1 MKNIILSI
9 FFILLFSGSKAQM
22 TKEEREKLLKKAAIR
37 INEKNFAIKKEVDNL
52 SNDIS
57 FKYDAN
63 RIKEIINKYNFP
75 EDYNFI
81 EEENITAV
89 IKNQDQCGSCWSF
102 ASTTALSY
110 RFKKK
115 NITVDLSPQEP
126 ISCFHPTCSVGVTG
140 IGAQL
145 NLVKNG
151 TVTEECMPYSSNK
164 GEVEKCSSKCKG
176 GSEKKKYYSKN
187 AYIIEPKQDE
197 GNYYDYIAII
207 MDQLINYGPVV
218 SAITAYEDF
227 IPGNFDIYSYDGVS
241 SKLGGHAIVIFG
253 YGHYNDK
260 YYWLIQNSYG
270 EDWGENGSA
279 KIEFGQV
286 GVETVSFSEPNI
298 VEESLETKDISV
310 NLLNTVENSECFIN
324 FNTDSSNE
332 DIHNNFELV
341 FKNKKNN
348 DKIYY
353 YCGVSPLMSQISH
366 ICLNDLNYT
375 LSEGVYELYNF
386 SSLGKENNFAIN
398 NAQFNFYLKNDYFQ
412 TIRAENSQ
420 KFYVSE
426 AGSKIFFFSLFCDEC
441 IFKSNIYPNL
451 NASKPFEDCKQ
462 INFNSY
468 VENIKHYFVS
478 CNIKKNELNYFD
490 YSYNN
495 ADNSLMSFDMFCGR
509 KFIMNATIYLLDK
522 SKYPLFRVKDFI
534 LPNEDLLDIKSTFT
548 LIADIEGNIFGFFS
562 DNLLFYVFIDIVN
575 GNKYKTYELYC
586 IPNNNITF
594 NDYKISCNFLTGTS
608 ISSTSYDSIILY
620 PYTYQFDTTP
630 YEVIIEKSI
639 QKDYDSV
646 LDDDDDPQPIRRRS
660 SASGL
665 SSQVVVGIFLY
676 IIGFSLLIA

>member
-9 FFILLFSGSKAQM
+9 FFILLFSGNKAQM
-22 TKEEREKLLKKAAIR
+22 TKEERERLLKKAAIR
-37 INEKNFAIKKEVDNL
+37 INEKNFDIKKEVVKL

-57 FKYDAN
+57 FKYDVS

-89 IKNQDQCGSCWSF
+89 IKNQEACGSCWSF

-126 ISCFHPTCSVGVTG
+126 ISCFHPTCSIGVSG
-140 IGAQL
+140 IGAHL

-151 TVTEECMPYSSNK
+151 TVTEECMPYTSNMGK
-164 GEVEKCSSKCKG
+164 VEECSSKCKG
-176 GSEKKKYYSKN
+176 SSEKKKYYSKN
-187 AYIIEPKQDE
+187 AYIIEPKNDE
-197 GNYYDYIAII
+197 ENYYDYIAII

-227 IPGNFDIYSYDGVS
+227 MPGKFDIYSYDGVS
-241 SKLGGHAIVIFG
+241 SNLGGHAIVIFG

-270 EDWGENGSA
+270 EEWGNNGFA

-298 VEESLETKDISV
+298 IEESLETKDISV

-324 FNTDSSNE
+324 FNIDSSKE
-332 DIHNNFELV
+332 EIHNNFELV

-353 YCGVSPLMSQISH
+353 YCGGVPLISQTSH
-366 ICLNDLNYT
+366 ICLNDLNYS

-386 SSLGKENNFAIN
+386 SSLGKENYFAIN
-398 NAQFNFYLKNDYFQ
+398 NAQFNFYLKRDSFF
-412 TIRAENSQ
+412 TLRLEKSQ

-426 AGSKIFFFSLFCDEC
+426 DRSKILLISPLCDEC

-451 NASKPFEDCKQ
+451 KASKPFEDCKQ
-462 INFNSY
+462 INFNDFY
-468 VENIKHYFVS
+468 FYGWKHYLVS

-490 YSYNN
+490 YSYKNGN
-495 ADNSLMSFDMFCGR
+495 NSLMSYDRFCGR
-509 KFIMNATIYLLDK
+509 KFILNATIYLLDK

-534 LPNEDLLDIKSTFT
+534 LPNEDLLNINSQFT
-548 LIADIEGNIFGFFS
+548 LIADIEGNMFGFYS
-562 DNLLFYVFIDIVN
+562 DYLEFFVFIDIVN
-575 GNKYKTYELYC
+575 GNKYKTYGLYC
-586 IPNNNITF
+586 IPNNTITK
-594 NDYKISCNFLTGTS
+594 NDYKISCNFFKDES

-620 PYTYQFDTTP
+620 PYTYQLDTTP

-639 QKDYDSV
+639 QKDYDFV
-646 LDDDDDPQPIRRRS
+646 PDDDDAPKPIRRS

-665 SSQVVVGIFLY
+665 SSQVVGIFLY
-676 IIGFSLLIA
+676 IIGFSLIIT